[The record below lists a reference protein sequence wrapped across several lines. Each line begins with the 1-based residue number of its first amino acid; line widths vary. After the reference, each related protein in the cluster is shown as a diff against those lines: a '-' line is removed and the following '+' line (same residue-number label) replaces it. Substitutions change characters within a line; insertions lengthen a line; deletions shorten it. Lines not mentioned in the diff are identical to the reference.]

1 MNDYFRIR
9 EKCQEQNQDTELDE
23 TMYTKIEKII
33 YLKNQKIIS
42 KNKKN
47 YKRWNHRKKMK
58 KNLNMILS
66 DVIAIIENMETLIQ
80 HLQKMEGNFKKR
92 DTIYWWQ
99 WWGKCIS
106 E

>member
-47 YKRWNHRKKMK
+47 YKR
-58 KNLNMILS
+58 
-66 DVIAIIENMETLIQ
+66 
-80 HLQKMEGNFKKR
+80 
-92 DTIYWWQ
+92 
-99 WWGKCIS
+99 
-106 E
+106 